1 MTLEEALVAVWRQ
14 ALLEESDNVELAGR
28 RFPVLRTPRKG
39 LRQVDFSFRGES
51 LRGLEQNPQTAS
63 RWAKLAREGAR
74 VMQFLSSGRYIA
86 VVVDGKLTTYGGT
99 KRHRGGGARTGRGA
113 ENAEGR
119 GTAPKT

>member
-14 ALLEESDNVELAGR
+14 ALAEGLDSVELAGR

-39 LRQVDFSFRGES
+39 LRQVDFIFRGES

-74 VMQFLSSGRYIA
+74 VMQFLSSGRYVA
-86 VVVDGKLTTYGGT
+86 VVVDGKVTTYGGL
-99 KRHRGGGARTGRGA
+99 KRHRRGGA
-113 ENAEGR
+113 
-119 GTAPKT
+119 